1 MVMVEKKDLFCQK
14 CGREMKEVGL
24 KEIDI
29 PLEVIF
35 ASLPLGTDEN
45 DLILV
50 QCPLKHGFKVL
61 IPAMSDEERKKAVR
75 RYKENLS

>member
-1 MVMVEKKDLFCQK
+1 MVMVEKKDLSCQK

-24 KEIDI
+24 KELDL
-29 PLEVIF
+29 PSEVIF
-35 ASLPLGTDEN
+35 ASLPLGTDES
-45 DLILV
+45 DLIFV

-75 RYKENLS
+75 RYKKNLS

>member
-1 MVMVEKKDLFCQK
+1 LSCPK
-14 CGREMKEVGL
+14 CGREIKEVGL
-24 KEIDI
+24 KGLDV
-29 PLEVIF
+29 PSEVIF
-35 ASLPLGTDEN
+35 ASLPLGTDES
-45 DLILV
+45 DLIFV